1 MWELEVSHHLPQIC
15 TKQKSIWWN
24 LPRQFFCSSRFFC
37 CCCHFEY
44 TSLLSFLSFISD
56 LPFYVHILYLLRV
69 NNNVN
74 TVNTAQYS
82 RIYDNLIRTC
92 IKSTS
97 LMGNFLRAFFVR
109 LDFEDVLRFNQRMKT
124 CIQLFRNFFRKSWLL
139 PWILFAPKIV
149 PVHENFTAY
158 LCLWIFWISK
168 CNQIAIHQ
176 SPVVIL
182 TWFLAKMILLQL

>member
-1 MWELEVSHHLPQIC
+1 MLHSSQAKDCQLARQVYQLVQQFKVLLPYIPEGYLGSIQLASDLLLSCQLEC
-15 TKQKSIWWN
+15 GNQK
-24 LPRQFFCSSRFFC
+24 LATTCHRFAPNKKPSDETCLDSFSAQAIIFC

-109 LDFEDVLRFNQRMKT
+109 LDFEDVLRFNQRIKT
-124 CIQLFRNFFRKSWLL
+124 CIQLFRNFFKKSWLL
-139 PWILFAPKIV
+139 P
-149 PVHENFTAY
+149 
-158 LCLWIFWISK
+158 
-168 CNQIAIHQ
+168 
-176 SPVVIL
+176 
-182 TWFLAKMILLQL
+182 